1 MELLNFAKGPA
12 MQFAMLIFA
21 FGIGW
26 RLFGVLVL
34 SWPREHSESRGN
46 SQVVGALRMMAMRS
60 WPHKEFLPR
69 TWYSEVIGYTFHIG
83 FFVVLLLFV
92 PHIVFIKGLT
102 GLSWPGLP
110 GWVIYYTSLIT
121 ILALLAVLVRRLTN
135 PVMRKLA
142 NPDDY
147 ISWFMTISPV
157 VTGLMVTSH
166 IGLPYETLLAI
177 HILNVEAL
185 MIWFPFGKLM
195 HAFFIWSSR
204 GLTGAT
210 FARKGV
216 KVQ

>member
-1 MELLNFAKGPA
+1 MELLDFAKGPA
-12 MQFAMLIFA
+12 MQFAMVIFA
-21 FGIGW
+21 FGIAW

-34 SWPREHSESRGN
+34 HWPRDLSKSRGN
-46 SQVVGALRMMAMRS
+46 QFAGALRMMALRS
-60 WPHKEFLPR
+60 WPHKEFLPK

-83 FFVVLLLFV
+83 FFVVFLLFV
-92 PHIVFIKGLT
+92 PHIVFIESVT

-110 GWVIYYTSLIT
+110 GWVIYYTSLVT
-121 ILALLAVLVRRLTN
+121 ILALIAVLVRRMTN
-135 PVMRKLA
+135 PVMRMIADL
-142 NPDDY
+142 NDHV
-147 ISWFMTISPV
+147 SWFMTISPV

-177 HILNVEAL
+177 HILNVAAL

-195 HAFFIWSSR
+195 HAFFIWTARGSS
-204 GLTGAT
+204 GAV